1 MQTLI
6 ATLRRA
12 VTRARLAIAESD
24 LAWMEARAPR
34 CLREQRAHVAAL
46 ADQLDHLEAGL
57 CNPCPADPAPFL
69 RRAPTS
75 AEDIRA
81 RTERKLKEALL

>member
-34 CLREQRAHVAAL
+34 CLREQRAHVRAL
-46 ADQLDHLEAGL
+46 AEQLDTLEAGL
-57 CNPCPADPAPFL
+57 CDPCPAEPRPSP
-69 RRAPTS
+69 RA
-75 AEDIRA
+75 DDVRA
-81 RTERKLKEALL
+81 RIERNLKEALL

>member
-1 MQTLI
+1 MKTLI

-12 VTRARLAIAESD
+12 VTRARLAIAASD

-34 CLREQRAHVAAL
+34 CLREQRAHVRAL
-46 ADQLDHLEAGL
+46 ADQLDALEAGL
-57 CNPCPADPAPFL
+57 CNPCPAEPAPFL
-69 RRAPTS
+69 RRAPS

>member
-1 MQTLI
+1 MKTLI

-12 VTRARLAIAESD
+12 VTRARLAIAERD

-34 CLREQRAHVAAL
+34 CLREQRAHVRAL
-46 ADQLDHLEAGL
+46 AEQLDTLEAGL
-57 CNPCPADPAPFL
+57 CDPCHAEPAPNL
-69 RRAPTS
+69 RRAPT

-81 RTERKLKEALL
+81 RTERMLKEALL

>member
-1 MQTLI
+1 MKTLI

-24 LAWMEARAPR
+24 LAWMEDRGPR

-57 CNPCPADPAPFL
+57 CDPCPAEPRPTP
-69 RRAPTS
+69 RA
-75 AEDIRA
+75 DDVRA
-81 RTERKLKEALL
+81 RIERNLKEALL

>member
-1 MQTLI
+1 MKTLI

-24 LAWMEARAPR
+24 LAWMEARGPFA
-34 CLREQRAHVAAL
+34 LRQQRAHVRAL
-46 ADQLDHLEAGL
+46 AEQLDTLEAGL
-57 CNPCPADPAPFL
+57 CDPCPAEPAPFL
-69 RRAPTS
+69 RRTPS

>member
-1 MQTLI
+1 MKTLI

-34 CLREQRAHVAAL
+34 CLREQRAHVRAL
-46 ADQLDHLEAGL
+46 ADQLDTLEGGL
-57 CNPCPADPAPFL
+57 CDPCPDIPARPY
-69 RRAPTS
+69 TIT
-75 AEDIRA
+75 AEDVRA
-81 RTERKLKEALL
+81 RAERTLKEALL

>member
-1 MQTLI
+1 MKTLI

-34 CLREQRAHVAAL
+34 CLREQRAHVRAL
-46 ADQLDHLEAGL
+46 ADQLDTLEAGL
-57 CNPCPADPAPFL
+57 CDPCPAEPRPTP
-69 RRAPTS
+69 RA
-75 AEDIRA
+75 DDVRA
-81 RTERKLKEALL
+81 RIERNLKEALL

>member
-1 MQTLI
+1 MKTLI
-6 ATLRRA
+6 ATLRCA

-34 CLREQRAHVAAL
+34 CLREQRAHVRAL
-46 ADQLDHLEAGL
+46 AEQLDTLEAGL
-57 CNPCPADPAPFL
+57 RNPCPADAAPAL
-69 RRAPTS
+69 RRAPS

>member
-34 CLREQRAHVAAL
+34 CLREQRAHVRAL
-46 ADQLDHLEAGL
+46 AEQLDTLEAGL
-57 CNPCPADPAPFL
+57 CDPCPATPARPY
-69 RRAPTS
+69 TIT
-75 AEDIRA
+75 AEDVRA
-81 RTERKLKEALL
+81 RAERTLKEALL

>member
-1 MQTLI
+1 MQPLI

-34 CLREQRAHVAAL
+34 CLREQRTRPHG
-46 ADQLDHLEAGL
+46 Q
-57 CNPCPADPAPFL
+57 
-69 RRAPTS
+69 
-75 AEDIRA
+75 
-81 RTERKLKEALL
+81 K

>member
-1 MQTLI
+1 MKTLI

-34 CLREQRAHVAAL
+34 CLREQRAHVRAL
-46 ADQLDHLEAGL
+46 AEQLDTLEAGL
-57 CNPCPADPAPFL
+57 CNPCPADEAPAL
-69 RRAPTS
+69 RRAPS